1 MGMLDT
7 PRWRWGLTLIALTMA
22 IHATVV
28 VTMAFVGVRVRAR
41 LESRGLEPLSLVAVL
56 IFTSVMMILLLAV
69 LHGAECGIWA
79 AAYLWLGAL
88 ESPGDALLFSVDSM
102 TTRGAS
108 GLTLQRHWQMMGALE
123 AVDGVL
129 LFGVSTAYMF
139 AVMQTYW
146 SMLAAQVTPA
156 KAGGRERTVSKSE
169 IESDGRVH

>member
-1 MGMLDT
+1 
-7 PRWRWGLTLIALTMA
+7 
-22 IHATVV
+22 
-28 VTMAFVGVRVRAR
+28 MAFVGVRVRAR

-108 GLTLQRHWQMMGALE
+108 GLTLHADQADVLQLPKRPRLRILIKPEGRQRLCGERHPRFAGHVDAVVNREQNRQGE
-123 AVDGVL
+123 A
-129 LFGVSTAYMF
+129 T
-139 AVMQTYW
+139 W
-146 SMLAAQVTPA
+146 
-156 KAGGRERTVSKSE
+156 
-169 IESDGRVH
+169 